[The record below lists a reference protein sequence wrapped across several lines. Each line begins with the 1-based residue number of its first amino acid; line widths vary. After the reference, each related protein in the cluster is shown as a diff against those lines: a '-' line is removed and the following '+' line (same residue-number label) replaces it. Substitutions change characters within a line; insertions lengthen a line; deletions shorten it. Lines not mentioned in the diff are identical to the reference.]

1 MDDKHTELFV
11 AYKNGLKI
19 QYIDDSNIYTLN
31 KYAIIRKDRETKETI
46 LCQMLNDDNN
56 LNEYY
61 TNDLRIAELHLASM
75 IKYTN
80 YKYKI
85 IKCA

>member
-1 MDDKHTELFV
+1 
-11 AYKNGLKI
+11 
-19 QYIDDSNIYTLN
+19 
-31 KYAIIRKDRETKETI
+31 
-46 LCQMLNDDNN
+46 MLNDDNN